1 MNSVFSYSVFDLG
14 QCNLKERDSSLLSIP
29 KLQRGKVWK
38 ARQIELL
45 WDSLLRNFPIGTIIV
60 LSDDLSSDTP
70 KGELIDGQQRVSA
83 MIAAFKQPA
92 PDSDCVVWVDL
103 NADELQDRKYA
114 IRVTNRAHPWG
125 YNLDGSVYRARERRN
140 AIIEANEIPGSSK
153 SEWNILN
160 FGPNGR
166 SILPIPLIYLLEAH
180 GDNRV
185 EYVLDKCSELASIAP
200 AWKKKYYDS
209 LIHVDKTK
217 FNKYFEAID
226 SLRKTNT
233 EQYLIPAIV
242 IDSKED
248 LDLLFS
254 RIGTQGTAITNKEL
268 AYALMKSYWEGDDFG
283 SVNEARAKGI
293 VSEEDF
299 AQIVFRLFTSRKE
312 LRGEISPDF
321 VRNLSNEALDDEE
334 KISIKNEILNA
345 YKNNGEIIGQITQIV
360 DDWLL
365 CCNEGDGKYH
375 PIIRTDIASKHPGLY
390 IVLLR
395 LALIH
400 LDGRLKMNPGF
411 IQAVAFY
418 LHVCIWNEKTVNL
431 VYRRIVAQ
439 VGDIEESLIL
449 DAIREAISFEWAM
462 APVLSF
468 RDFPALKDE
477 ALDADWAIEH
487 YQKEKGYYLFNRL
500 FTYGNAESAFILELA
515 EHNYFNKQYS
525 DYNPTRK
532 DLWEDQNR
540 PWDHDHIV
548 PQNWQGDN
556 QPWSQFC
563 NLWINSIGNIA
574 DIPFELNRE
583 KQDAAEWDY
592 YSKHAQDLLFYPND
606 DFYGLDE
613 HLPEKDSSE
622 QRITFFRFVRERF
635 LMIAEPF
642 LTIIGR
648 LGIND
653 SLSEIQ
659 LLRKRLLQTARD
671 ENPKCQLF
679 FLQNGIEYPFEDSDN
694 YAWQQSWIT
703 LSQEIGDKER
713 VAALT
718 MAINEDG
725 SFEAQCGL
733 RKRPELYVEQ
743 MSNHS
748 WWAADGRFLRGKVWP
763 NNDNDSVSAI
773 SYYGWNP
780 LQSFSELLKDLN
792 SIDKAQ

>member
-1 MNSVFSYSVFDLG
+1 MNIVYSYNVFDLG

-60 LSDDLSSDTP
+60 LSDNLRAETP
-70 KGELIDGQQRVSA
+70 RGELIDGQQRVSA
-83 MIAAFKQPA
+83 MIAAFQQPT
-92 PDSDCVVWVDL
+92 PNSDCVVWVDL

-140 AIIEANEIPGSSK
+140 AIIDAEETPGSNK
-153 SEWNILN
+153 SQWNILN
-160 FGPNGR
+160 FGPNGKN
-166 SILPIPLIYLLEAH
+166 ILPVPLIFLLEAH
-180 GDNRV
+180 GEDKV
-185 EYVLDKCSELASIAP
+185 QFVIDKCKELAEVAP
-200 AWKKKYYDS
+200 AWKKKYFDS
-209 LIHVDKTK
+209 LVNIDKTRFDRY
-217 FNKYFEAID
+217 FNAINRL
-226 SLRKTNT
+226 SKTNT

-254 RIGTQGTAITNKEL
+254 RIGTQGTAITSKEL
-268 AYALMKSYWEGDDFG
+268 AYALMKSYWEGDAFG
-283 SVNEARAKGI
+283 PVNEFRAKGI

-299 AQIVFRLFTSRKE
+299 AQIMFRLFTSKKD
-312 LRGEISPDF
+312 LRGEITPEY
-321 VRNLSNEALDDEE
+321 VRSLSGNSLDDEKE
-334 KISIKNEILNA
+334 SIKNDILQA
-345 YKNNGEIIGQITQIV
+345 YSDNGEIIGQITQLV

-365 CCNEGDGKYH
+365 SCEDGDGKYH
-375 PIIRTDIASKHPGLY
+375 PIIRTEIASKHPGLY

-400 LDGRLKMNPGF
+400 LDGRLKLSPRF
-411 IQAVAFY
+411 VQAMAFY
-418 LHVCIWNEKTVNL
+418 LHVCLWNEKTISL
-431 VYRRIVAQ
+431 VYRQIMAQ
-439 VGDIEESLIL
+439 AGDVTEPLIL
-449 DAIREAISFEWAM
+449 DALREAISFEWAM
-462 APVLSF
+462 APVSSF
-468 RDFPALKDE
+468 KDFPALKEE
-477 ALDADWAIEH
+477 ALDADWAIDH
-487 YQKEKGYYLFNRL
+487 YQKELGYYLFERL
-500 FTYGNAESAFILELA
+500 FTYGNAESAFILKLA

-556 QPWSQFC
+556 QPWSNFC
-563 NLWINSIGNIA
+563 ALWINSIGNIA

-592 YSKHAQDLLFYPND
+592 YAETEHAKDLLFFPND
-606 DFYGLDE
+606 DFFNLNE
-613 HLPEKDSSE
+613 HLSENGSSE
-622 QRITFFRFVRERF
+622 QRKTFFNFVKERF
-635 LMIAEPF
+635 LLIVEPF
-642 LTIIGR
+642 LGIIGR
-648 LGIND
+648 LGIHD
-653 SLSEIQ
+653 GLSEKQ
-659 LLRKRLLQTARD
+659 LLRKRLLLKARE
-671 ENPKCQLF
+671 ENPGCLLYY
-679 FLQNGIEYPFEDSDN
+679 LQNGIEYTFDDSNN
-694 YAWQQSWIT
+694 YAWQQSWLT
-703 LSQEIGDKER
+703 LSKDIGDKER
-713 VAALT
+713 VAAISI
-718 MAINEDG
+718 AINEDG

-748 WWAADGRFLRGKVWP
+748 WWATDGRFMRGKVWP
-763 NNDNDSVSAI
+763 NITDDMVIAI

-780 LQSFSELLKDLN
+780 LNSFSELLMEF
-792 SIDKAQ
+792 